1 MPRTIEPDRKTQE
14 SAVPEGPS
22 LYILKEQTAQFVG
35 KDIVRAEG
43 NTWAI
48 DKERLVGQPIVSLRT
63 WGKHFL
69 IEMPTMV
76 VRIHFL
82 LFGTYRVNEG
92 RDKPPRLSLG
102 FADGS
107 ELNFYACSVKEI
119 DQDIDVMYDW
129 AADVMSDAWDP
140 AKARK
145 KLRACPD
152 MLACDALLDQD
163 IFSGVGNIIKNE
175 VLFRIRVHPLS
186 TVGALS
192 APKLRA
198 LVDEARQYS
207 FDFLEWKRQY
217 VLKQHWLAHA
227 KRICP
232 RCDIPFHKANLGRSN
247 RRSFWCE
254 RCQKRY
260 S

>member
-1 MPRTIEPDRKTQE
+1 M
-14 SAVPEGPS
+14 PEGPS
-22 LYILKEQTAQFVG
+22 LYLLKEQLTDFTGQ
-35 KDIVRAEG
+35 DIVRADGNVRAVDPARLEG
-43 NTWAI
+43 Q
-48 DKERLVGQPIVSLRT
+48 RIVAMQT
-63 WGKHFL
+63 WGKHLL
-69 IEMPTMV
+69 IETPALV
-76 VRIHFL
+76 LRVHFL
-82 LFGTYRVNEG
+82 LFGTYRIDERREG
-92 RDKPPRLSLG
+92 KIPRLSIETASG
-102 FADGS
+102 H
-107 ELNFYACSVKEI
+107 ELNLYACAIKEI
-119 DQDIDVMYDW
+119 DRATYEAYDFS
-129 AADVMSDAWDP
+129 ADVMSETWDP
-140 AKARK
+140 KKARK
-145 KLRACPD
+145 KLRAQPD

-260 S
+260 D

>member
-1 MPRTIEPDRKTQE
+1 MAARR

-22 LYILKEQTAQFVG
+22 LVILKEATARFVG
-35 KDIVRAEG
+35 QTIVDAGGNVRA
-43 NTWAI
+43 I
-48 DKERLVGQPIVSLRT
+48 DPARLVGQPIVSLRT

-69 IEMPTMV
+69 IELPTMV

-82 LFGTYRVNEG
+82 LFGTYRVDER
-92 RDKPPRLSLG
+92 RDKPPRLFLRM
-102 FADGS
+102 ADGG
-107 ELNFYACSVKEI
+107 EINFYACAIREI
-119 DQDIDVMYDW
+119 DTDLDAQYDW
-129 AADVMSDAWDP
+129 SADVMSDCWDP
-140 AKARK
+140 KRARK
-145 KLRACPD
+145 KLRAQPD

-175 VLFRIRVHPLS
+175 VLFRIRVHPAS
-186 TVGALS
+186 KVGALP

-207 FDFLEWKRQY
+207 FDFLAWKKEY

-227 KRICP
+227 KTTCP
-232 RCDIPFHKANLGRSN
+232 RCHIPFSKAHLGRSN
-247 RRSFWCE
+247 RRSFFCE

-260 S
+260 E

>member
-1 MPRTIEPDRKTQE
+1 
-14 SAVPEGPS
+14 
-22 LYILKEQTAQFVG
+22 LKEQTARFVG
-35 KDIVRAEG
+35 KEIVRAEG

-48 DKERLVGQPIVSLRT
+48 DTGRLLGQPIVSLRT

-69 IEMPTMV
+69 IQTPAMV

-82 LFGTYRVNEG
+82 LFGTYRIDER

-119 DQDIDVMYDW
+119 DCDIDSMYDW
-129 AADVMSDAWDP
+129 AADVMSDEWDP
-140 AKARK
+140 ALARK
-145 KLRACPD
+145 KLRAESKKNAD
-152 MLACDALLDQD
+152 MLVCDALLDQD

-175 VLFRIRVHPLS
+175 VLFRIRVDPQS
-186 TVGALS
+186 TVGALPP
-192 APKLRA
+192 AKLRA
-198 LVDEARQYS
+198 LVTEARQYS
-207 FDFLEWKRQY
+207 FDFLAWKKEFT
-217 VLKQHWLAHA
+217 LKQHWLAHA
-227 KRICP
+227 KKTCP

-260 S
+260 V

>member
-1 MPRTIEPDRKTQE
+1 
-14 SAVPEGPS
+14 VPEGPS
-22 LYILKEQTAQFVG
+22 LYILKEQTARFVG
-35 KDIVRAEG
+35 KEIVRAEG

-48 DKERLVGQPIVSLRT
+48 DKEKLVGQPIVSLRT

-69 IEMPTMV
+69 IEMPAMV

-82 LFGTYRVNEG
+82 LFGTYRIDEG
-92 RDKPPRLSLG
+92 RDKPPRLGLG

-107 ELNFYACSVKEI
+107 QLNFYACSVKEI
-119 DQDIDVMYDW
+119 DRDIDLMYDW

-140 AKARK
+140 ARARK
-145 KLRACPD
+145 KLRAHPD

-163 IFSGVGNIIKNE
+163 LFAGVGNIIKNE
-175 VLFRIRVHPLS
+175 VLFRIRVDPRS
-186 TVGALS
+186 TIGALP

-198 LVDEARQYS
+198 LVQEARQYS
-207 FDFLEWKRQY
+207 FDFLAWKKAFT
-217 VLKQHWLAHA
+217 LKQHWLAHA
-227 KRICP
+227 QKICP
-232 RCDIPFHKANLGRSN
+232 RCHIPFHKANLGKSN

-260 S
+260 G

>member
-1 MPRTIEPDRKTQE
+1 M
-14 SAVPEGPS
+14 PEGPS

-35 KDIVRAEG
+35 KEIVRAEG

-48 DKERLVGQPIVSLRT
+48 DTTRLVGQPIVSLRT

-107 ELNFYACSVKEI
+107 VLNFYACSVKEI

-152 MLACDALLDQD
+152 MLACDALLNQD

-175 VLFRIRVHPLS
+175 VLFRIRVHPAS
-186 TVGALS
+186 TVGALP

-198 LVDEARQYS
+198 LVEEARQYS
-207 FDFLEWKRQY
+207 FDFLGWKKEFT
-217 VLKQHWLAHA
+217 LKQHWLAHA
-227 KRICP
+227 QKICT
-232 RCDIPFHKANLGRSN
+232 RCHIPFHKANLGKSN

-260 S
+260 G